1 MDGDGWVSVE
11 AVAQEGRPDKK
22 VYAVTELGRAA
33 LADWL
38 AQPTDTQSLRS
49 ELAVKM
55 RAASFGD
62 REAVLDVVRANL
74 ADHHVRLDHYEQ
86 LMKRDYPDPTALLSS
101 GPSLELDQYLVL
113 RGALPAVQ

>member
-1 MDGDGWVSVE
+1 
-11 AVAQEGRPDKK
+11 
-22 VYAVTELGRAA
+22 
-33 LADWL
+33 
-38 AQPTDTQSLRS
+38 
-49 ELAVKM
+49 M

-86 LMKRDYPDPTALLSS
+86 LMKRDYPDPTTLLSS

-113 RGALPAVQ
+113 RGGVLMEQTWITWLTEYLEAHQ